1 MGNCNI
7 NNQDTVCLLKEVN
20 AGCKMATNSM
30 EQVLP
35 YVKDEN
41 LKRLIHN
48 YNASHVDI
56 GDECHTMLNDKGDD
70 EKDPHKM
77 ASAMSWFSVEM
88 KLLMG
93 ADNAKI
99 AGMLMDGC
107 NMGIQSVSKYINQ
120 YSSASKESVNLADRL
135 IKDEEK
141 FMLSLKEYL

>member
-1 MGNCNI
+1 
-7 NNQDTVCLLKEVN
+7 
-20 AGCKMATNSM
+20 
-30 EQVLP
+30 
-35 YVKDEN
+35 
-41 LKRLIHN
+41 
-48 YNASHVDI
+48 
-56 GDECHTMLNDKGDD
+56 MLNDKGDD

-77 ASAMSWFSVEM
+77 ASAMSWVSVEM

-141 FMLSLKEYL
+141 FMMSLKEYL